1 MIKKPK
7 LKMKKVLSVIAFM
20 FVVSLSANAQTPDPK
35 EAGKADAKNLSEYV
49 VINQKQ
55 QEELAMYFATKYDAY
70 QRNDLS
76 AARKA
81 AMTDYVMSSLK
92 NVLTADQMKKLEAN
106 PQLLASLTGVSTAT
120 KK

>member
-1 MIKKPK
+1 
-7 LKMKKVLSVIAFM
+7 MKKVLSVIAFM
-20 FVVSLSANAQTPDPK
+20 FVVSLSANAQTQDPK

-70 QRNDLS
+70 KVEGLS
-76 AARKA
+76 DARKSA
-81 AMTDYVMSSLK
+81 LGDYIMSSLQK
-92 NVLTADQMKKLEAN
+92 VLTADQMSKLQAN
-106 PQLLASLTGVSTAT
+106 PQLFQSLTGVTTS